1 MCDYKESDWKRLLD
15 EMVTETDRTKLEEK
29 AVELENALFFAWP
42 GAACG
47 WRSEERAPGN
57 E

>member
-15 EMVTETDRTKLEEK
+15 EMVTETDRTTLEEK
-29 AVELENALFFAWP
+29 AVELENALFLRGQELPVDGEAK
-42 GAACG
+42 
-47 WRSEERAPGN
+47 RAPGN